1 MNKLVFLTT
10 LEIEAVHQTTLRVL
24 AEVGIIISH
33 PEGIEILTGAGAKVD
48 GDRLLIPPKVV
59 ERAVSKCPAQVT
71 LQGRGGKSVTI
82 GDGVL
87 HWHNLGGAR
96 DVYEHSNGSRRPA
109 TVKDVRESTLLL
121 DALKG
126 VDTIV
131 PLFTPQDIP
140 GHIMELAMYRHA
152 IPNTM
157 KPLHGP
163 CVQNSKEVVYAVR
176 LAEVIGDPTR
186 ILNLSV
192 SPISPLTFPDDI
204 VAAFIEAARRK
215 IPIIPLPCPTAG
227 TTAPMSIS
235 GCVVQQTAEILA
247 SIVLIQLV
255 EPGLPVTYAGR
266 AAMMEPRTAIST
278 WSGVEVGII
287 SAASVQLA
295 HRYNLP
301 VNVYGFS
308 TNSHLPD
315 LQAGYQRAMNALIP
329 ALAGADELSG
339 VGELEGG
346 ALGSLAQLV
355 IDNEMIGSINRVL
368 RGFSTNEAALAG
380 DLIAEVMQGDRNY
393 AAERHTVDF
402 LRSGELLFSPMMECR
417 TWEEWHQSGRQ
428 GFCERAQNE
437 VERLLATHSVPPL
450 SNSSE
455 AELDL
460 LIEKAM
466 VDLS

>member
-1 MNKLVFLTT
+1 MNKLKFLTPS
-10 LEIEAVHQTTLRVL
+10 EIEAVHQTTLRVL
-24 AEVGIIISH
+24 AETGIVISH
-33 PEGIEILTGAGAKVD
+33 PEGIEILTGSGAKVA
-48 GDRLLIPPKVV
+48 GDRLLIPPEVV
-59 ERAVSKCPAQVT
+59 EAALSKCPSQVT
-71 LQGRGGKSVTI
+71 LQGRGDKSVTL
-82 GDGVL
+82 GDGEL

-96 DVYEHSNGSRRPA
+96 DIYHHPSGTGRPA
-109 TVKDVRESTLLL
+109 TVKDICESTRLL
-121 DALKG
+121 DALAG

-152 IPNTM
+152 IPNTT

-176 LAEVIGDPTR
+176 LAEVVGDPTR
-186 ILNLSV
+186 ILNLSA

-204 VAAFIEAARRK
+204 VAAFIEAARQK

-227 TTAPMSIS
+227 TTAPMSIA

-255 EPGLPVTYAGR
+255 EPGLLVTYAGR

-308 TNSHLPD
+308 TNSHIPD

-355 IDNEMIGSINRVL
+355 IDNEMIASINRVL
-368 RGFSTNEAALAG
+368 RGFSTDEAALAG
-380 DLIAEVMQGDRNY
+380 DLIAEVMQADHNY

-417 TWEEWHQSGRQ
+417 TWEEWDKDGRQ
-428 GFCERAQNE
+428 GFCEHAQNE
-437 VERLLATHSVPPL
+437 AERLLTTHGVPPL
-450 SNSSE
+450 PDSVE

-460 LIEKAM
+460 LLEKAM